1 MDIIEKLAN
10 YRQQRVTDLSDSHV
24 KRLQDSLRE
33 LENQVISEASKIDP
47 TRGTLKLR
55 TTAAIAIRPKLKNI
69 IENTYLTA
77 VQSNINEYDKAASWL
92 VATFKE
98 YPIPDEFKQI
108 TELDLTTIQQLKRA
122 AYLPF
127 EDLGNEFSNE
137 LAQEV
142 YNSTI
147 TGKPT
152 DQMISDLRGKING
165 VYQSTDNEEAQELVD
180 FINNNPD
187 KTEAIQT
194 AATRL
199 QTIYGRDRLGNNLR
213 RYATQMVQDSL
224 MGFDGQFA
232 KYRADE
238 LGLTHYVYSGTT
250 VRDSRDF
257 CRTHVGKIYN
267 EEEIRQI
274 WSSQTW
280 QGKAQGDPFIKRGG
294 YNCRHHWQPTDP
306 EWGKEDDDFP
316 TTDDIKEQQAQNI
329 FGEVSDDE
337 APLLPIAF
345 GTVATSFT
353 KAISKLPKTATINS
367 RSKGAWY
374 QKSTDTVALKGV
386 DMNDYK
392 LRYTFAHE
400 YGHRIDHK
408 ISDFLYYNEDIR
420 DRIFAKEL
428 KKTPLLVDYIAGFRG
443 ARQISNFAAPSMI
456 DDRKRIKKYIAAAKI
471 QYINDLERL
480 AKTKLNKS
488 AKVMSEEVEK
498 IINSKDFPLTVDE
511 VKALLKE
518 KGIDYDPTT
527 VKTIDFVLQTK
538 NKILSAEN
546 PKSILRDVADVSF
559 GKFADYLG
567 AITNNEMG
575 WGHRMGY
582 YKAFPATLV
591 KGIRT
596 GHSAEAFANYTALLN
611 GQNKVA
617 YRKLMEYYAK
627 DTTKAFDELMERI
640 NQI

>member
-10 YRQQRVTDLSDSHV
+10 YRQRKVTDLSDTHV
-24 KRLQDSLRE
+24 ERLQKSLQE
-33 LENQVISEASKIDP
+33 LENQVISEASKINP

-77 VQSNINEYDKAASWL
+77 VQSNIAEYDKAASWL

-165 VYQSTDNEEAQELVD
+165 VYQSTDNQEAQELVD

-306 EWGKEDDDFP
+306 EWGEENDDFP
-316 TTDDIKEQQAQNI
+316 TTDDIKEQKENI
-329 FGEVSDDE
+329 ILDE
-337 APLLPIAF
+337 NNTFSYDNNINIKDFNNAMNRLE
-345 GTVATSFT
+345 GQEQVT
-353 KAISKLPKTATINS
+353 SKLSQFVAAKNITTYFVPRSISRESVRNKYIGNMKQVYKKNSGKDLEPFLFKKSSKYTNGYTFKNEDFVVTFADPKEKVNFKNVDTKVMQQSVIDVLKNAKNNS
-367 RSKGAWY
+367 GKYVLKRG
-374 QKSTDTVALKGV
+374 TDKYNLDWSFAHALKDNPSNARMSTTLHELGHQVHFWATDSLGNTRRSGV
-386 DMNDYK
+386 PKFTVYGETNDREY
-392 LRYTFAHE
+392 FA
-400 YGHRIDHK
+400 
-408 ISDFLYYNEDIR
+408 
-420 DRIFAKEL
+420 EL
-428 KKTPLLVDYIAGFRG
+428 FSAYATNKKAVEEFSP
-443 ARQISNFAAPSMI
+443 
-456 DDRKRIKKYIAAAKI
+456 
-471 QYINDLERL
+471 EL
-480 AKTKLNKS
+480 AKQIEEMLDLAIKS
-488 AKVMSEEVEK
+488 KV
-498 IINSKDFPLTVDE
+498 KDR
-511 VKALLKE
+511 
-518 KGIDYDPTT
+518 
-527 VKTIDFVLQTK
+527 
-538 NKILSAEN
+538 
-546 PKSILRDVADVSF
+546 SIF
-559 GKFADYLG
+559 
-567 AITNNEMG
+567 
-575 WGHRMGY
+575 
-582 YKAFPATLV
+582 
-591 KGIRT
+591 
-596 GHSAEAFANYTALLN
+596 
-611 GQNKVA
+611 
-617 YRKLMEYYAK
+617 
-627 DTTKAFDELMERI
+627 
-640 NQI
+640 